1 MGENDPRTADHPT
14 IINGEESITIKNPP
28 SSSGGRGVGGHTS
41 IGQMLMHR
49 RRCQI
54 PRSALLRFVFISFF
68 PRERGRYRQFLQAR
82 QTNLKNDVRQ
92 RLAWLFHPTVTMYQ
106 EC

>member
-1 MGENDPRTADHPT
+1 MLSIKGENDPRTVDHPT

-49 RRCQI
+49 RRCPI
-54 PRSALLRFVFISFF
+54 PRSALLRFVFISFSHENGVGIANSYKLDK
-68 PRERGRYRQFLQAR
+68 R
-82 QTNLKNDVRQ
+82 TSK
-92 RLAWLFHPTVTMYQ
+92 TMFASGLLDYFIPLS
-106 EC
+106 